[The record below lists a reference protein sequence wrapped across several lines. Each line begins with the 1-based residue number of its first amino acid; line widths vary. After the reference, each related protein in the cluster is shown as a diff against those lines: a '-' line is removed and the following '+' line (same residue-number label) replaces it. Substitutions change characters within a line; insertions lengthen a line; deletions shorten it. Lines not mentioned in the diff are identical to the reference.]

1 VVYGLL
7 LRCHPTAAPHQED
20 AWLCF
25 VEGRPVSEVTTRF
38 LAWVCGK
45 LEELDKRA
53 GLRSTAV
60 RSKGKEGGVRIL
72 PCPRPAKSPWLNPIE
87 PRWVHAKRRVV
98 EAERVCGDFGLL
110 MKPSQNP
117 DVPGF
122 SGSTSSPRTRE
133 GSSESWDWF
142 IYPVICLGQIRPY
155 QHMYFRI
162 P

>member
-1 VVYGLL
+1 
-7 LRCHPTAAPHQED
+7 
-20 AWLCF
+20 

-53 GLRSTAV
+53 LLLVWDNASWPISQEA
-60 RSKGKEGGVRIL
+60 KGWIKEHSRQVKREGRGVRIL

-133 GSSESWDWF
+133 GSSKSWDWF
-142 IYPVICLGQIRPY
+142 IYPVIRLGQIRPY